1 MYKFTFPVL
10 LPGNY
15 KHFPL
20 LLKTCSKHFFGAGG
34 MLRGLWDPGIEPG
47 PLAMK
52 VPSPNHWTTREFP
65 IGTFFFF
72 FWLYW
77 VFVAAC
83 RLSLVAA
90 SGGYS

>member
-72 FWLYW
+72 FG
-77 VFVAAC
+77 C
-83 RLSLVAA
+83 IGSSLLRA
-90 SGGYS
+90 GFL